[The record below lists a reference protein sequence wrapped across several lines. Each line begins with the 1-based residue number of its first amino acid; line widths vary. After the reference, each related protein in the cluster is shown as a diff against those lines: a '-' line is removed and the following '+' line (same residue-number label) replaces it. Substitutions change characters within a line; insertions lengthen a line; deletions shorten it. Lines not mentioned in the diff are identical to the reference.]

1 MVRVDDVV
9 VKLTSVGLGE
19 KEARAF
25 AHLTHL
31 GTVKVTEVATAAGL
45 KRAETYQVLERLQS
59 RGLVEATLS
68 RPRQFTAVSPDRA
81 VASLVEEREQSLK
94 AIESMKDDL
103 VERLAKIA
111 PTAEVPAAGAG
122 GEAFRVLHDR
132 NQIVGQLTRTLRAAT
147 SELGVVASS
156 RALFRLLLDE
166 GLEGEF
172 RAAQK
177 RGVSIRILTEVLPG
191 QEELLA
197 RLTEFAEVRHLM
209 VPRPLRFFLADE
221 REIVQYVTADPMGG
235 SAKETALWLGA
246 RDHVQAQRAFFDD
259 LWSTAMV
266 ARARL
271 EELATGRA
279 PDQVQVVQG
288 RFTRYER
295 EKEVLLRAAED
306 IALQLPPTEVAR
318 LQASGVLRVLQSRL
332 DDGAVRVRLL
342 VHKGTKVAL
351 KGDRAEVRE
360 IDLENEL
367 PLLVADRAEALLVF
381 PGGVASEAGA
391 LTGVEECGVWVTLAP
406 TVESL
411 ALGFE
416 TRWLLAG
423 RKK

>member
-1 MVRVDDVV
+1 VRVDDVV
-9 VKLTSVGLGE
+9 AKLTSVGLGE

-31 GTVKVTEVATAAGL
+31 GTVKVTEVAKAAGL

-68 RPRQFTAVSPDRA
+68 RPRQFTAVPPARA

-94 AIESMKDDL
+94 AIESMKEDL
-103 VERLAKIA
+103 VARLAKIA
-111 PTAEVPAAGAG
+111 PTEAAPGSAA

-132 NQIVGQLTRTLRAAT
+132 NQIVGQLTRTLRAANA
-147 SELGVVASS
+147 ELCVVASS

-191 QEELLA
+191 QEDLLA

-209 VPRPLRFFLADE
+209 VPRPLRFFIADE
-221 REIVQYVTADPMGG
+221 REIVQYVTADPLGT
-235 SAKETALWLGA
+235 SSKETALWMGA

-259 LWSTAMV
+259 LWTTAMV

-288 RFTRYER
+288 RFTRYEK
-295 EKEVLLRAAED
+295 EKEVLLRATED
-306 IALQLPPTEVAR
+306 IALQLPAAEAAR
-318 LQASGVLRVLQSRL
+318 LQASGVQRVLQARL
-332 DDGAVRVRLL
+332 AEGGVRVRLL
-342 VHKGTKVAL
+342 VDKGVKVAL
-351 KGDRAEVRE
+351 KGADVRE
-360 IDLENEL
+360 ADLANSL
-367 PLLVADRAEALLVF
+367 PLLVADRAEAMLAF
-381 PGGVASEAGA
+381 PGGAASESGSV
-391 LTGVEECGVWVTLAP
+391 TGVDEYGVWVTLAP

-416 TRWLLAG
+416 ERWYAAG
-423 RKK
+423 RK